1 VRKHGTRFFACLETR
16 GFFITS
22 LRGGDVLTDCQSK
35 RLRAWKKLLPQ
46 IKQRVCFIVIPRFR
60 PNTCKKNPLHNSPT
74 LTYVKHYIGIDIS
87 KNWLDVSVL
96 SPPMVQ
102 AAEIKCDNSLTG
114 LKKLKSTLKRR
125 GIILN
130 KSTLVTCEHTG
141 LYKKTLVDF
150 LVREKSLL
158 CIEVAQR
165 IKKSLGIQR
174 GKTDRIDARRIAEYS
189 LRHFESLM
197 MWKNPRKVILRLRDL
212 ISNRERI
219 IKTINMLQVPLDNLR
234 CFYSASEHSFFDKL
248 NTNALLGLRSSL
260 VEIDAEISKITKDK
274 KISMQLKLL
283 LSVPGVGLVTGL
295 SLICCTYEFTICNTA
310 NQLACYAGIAPF
322 EHTSGSSV
330 RGKSRVS
337 HIANKKLKALLH
349 LGALSQIKTAGAFSE
364 YYKRKVGEGK
374 NKMLVINAVRNKI
387 IHRVAA
393 VINRGTPYL

>member
-1 VRKHGTRFFACLETR
+1 LQTT

-22 LRGGDVLTDCQSK
+22 QCGNNGLIGSQRERLTP
-35 RLRAWKKLLPQ
+35 RKKLLPQ

-60 PNTCKKNPLHNSPT
+60 PNTCKKDSLHNCLT

-87 KNWLDVSVL
+87 KNWLDVSVI
-96 SPPMVQ
+96 SPLLEQP
-102 AAEIKCDNSLTG
+102 AEIKCDNSLVG
-114 LKKLKSTLKRR
+114 LKKLKLTLKRR

-174 GKTDRIDARRIAEYS
+174 GKNDRIDALRIAEYS
-189 LRHFESLM
+189 TRHFKSLV

-212 ISNRERI
+212 TRNRERI
-219 IKTINMLQVPLDNLR
+219 TKTINMLQVPLNDLK
-234 CFYSASEHSFFDKL
+234 CFYTASEHSFFEKL
-248 NTNALLGLRSSL
+248 NREALLGLRTTL
-260 VEIDAEISKITKDK
+260 VQLEAEISKITKADK
-274 KISMQLKLL
+274 KVSAQLNLL
-283 LSVPGVGLVTGL
+283 LSIPGVGLVTAL
-295 SLICCTYEFTICNTA
+295 SLICCTYEFTICKTA

-349 LGALSQIKTAGAFSE
+349 LGALSQIKTAGAFRG
-364 YYKRKVGEGK
+364 YYERKVAEGK

-393 VINRGTPYL
+393 VINRGTPYLSD